1 MFGGFDFSSIFG
13 PVMGVLDP
21 NLVHP
26 QMQQRRPP
34 QPDIPPPASVK
45 AINSLHSVQVTAEDL
60 LEETNK
66 ECLICLSEQEIGSFS
81 VKLPCGHLYHRPCL
95 VEWLE
100 KHCTC
105 PVCRY
110 EIESADP
117 EYESKRQ
124 QRMKERKLRYRR
136 DELDSMSIHSLRE
149 LMRSLGVASTGCFD
163 KRELVD
169 RLILSDKITLVEGI
183 PAMELTEQQFLK
195 MGISELKKLLHS
207 FGISSS
213 GALEKA
219 DLRERLLRAGRVIL
233 VEKPG
238 ETQTEESESTQIP
251 SDGSFDPSESDKI
264 KNEESE
270 SANHNEAVDSQNIG
284 DRFKIHEDV
293 VQSMSIREL
302 LELMRGFDIPTQ
314 GCVERAEMI
323 RRIRES
329 DAIEYMVG

>member
-1 MFGGFDFSSIFG
+1 
-13 PVMGVLDP
+13 MGAFDP
-21 NLVHP
+21 NVAHFP
-26 QMQQRRPP
+26 TPQRRPP
-34 QPDIPPPASVK
+34 QPDIPPPASVN
-45 AINSLHSVQVTAEDL
+45 AINSLHMVQVTAEDL

-66 ECLICLSEQEIGSFS
+66 ECLICLSEQEIGSYA

-117 EYESKRQ
+117 VYESMRQ

-149 LMRSLGVASTGCFD
+149 LMRSLGVTSTGCFD

-169 RLILSDKITLVEGI
+169 RLIQSDKITLVEGI
-183 PAMELTEQQFLK
+183 PAMELTEEQFLK
-195 MGISELKKLLHS
+195 MGTSELKKMLHS

-213 GALEKA
+213 GALEKP
-219 DLRERLLRAGRVIL
+219 DLRERLLRAGRVVLI
-233 VEKPG
+233 EKPDEAQIEG
-238 ETQTEESESTQIP
+238 SESHQSP
-251 SDGSFDPSESDKI
+251 HDGSFEPSENSSVQ
-264 KNEESE
+264 NEG
-270 SANHNEAVDSQNIG
+270 AIGTQNSFE
-284 DRFKIHEDV
+284 RFKIHEEV
-293 VQSMSIREL
+293 IQAMSIREL

-329 DAIEYMVG
+329 EAIEYLVG